1 MLMYSVDLILKKSS
15 FGCSESLDLVF
26 GMMSTD
32 ASRCPR

>member
-1 MLMYSVDLILKKSS
+1 MLMYSVDLILKKGS

-32 ASRCPR
+32 GGSCPR